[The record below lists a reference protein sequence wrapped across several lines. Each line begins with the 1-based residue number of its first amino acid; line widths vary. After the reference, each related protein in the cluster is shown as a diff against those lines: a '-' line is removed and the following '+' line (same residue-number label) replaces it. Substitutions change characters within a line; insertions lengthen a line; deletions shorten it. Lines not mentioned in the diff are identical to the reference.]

1 MLRTPARL
9 APCKAESVRPRP
21 YTLVVPTPTRSI
33 RAISVIAHVD
43 HGKTTL
49 SDRLLEF
56 TGTVAPRDMVEQV
69 LDQLDLERERG
80 ITIKAQA
87 VRMLYTASDG
97 QTYQINLIDT
107 PGHVDF
113 SYEVSRALAACDGA
127 ILVVDASQGVE
138 AQTIANVHQALEH
151 KLVIVPVINK
161 IDLPQADPELVRA
174 EIEKV
179 IGIDGDQAI
188 LASARL
194 GTGTREIL
202 EAVVARVP
210 PPTGDPAAPL
220 RALIF
225 DAKFDTYRGV
235 VTYVRVLDGTL
246 RPKMRIEMMQTA
258 KSFEVDEVGIFRPM
272 RTPIEELSAGEVGYL
287 IANIRNVRDSR
298 VGDTVTDAASP
309 AREPLP
315 GYRHVTPMVF
325 AGLFP
330 TDSDQYEQL
339 KEALEK
345 LQLNDA
351 ALVYEPET
359 SAALGFG
366 FRCGFLGLLH
376 MEIVQERLEREF
388 DLTLLATAPTVEY
401 RVRLRGGAEVP
412 VDNPAHLP
420 NPSEIEAISEPMV
433 NATLVVPSTYVGNM
447 MELSQERRGQFLNMT
462 YEPGDRV
469 VISYRMP
476 LAEIIHDYY
485 DQLKSRSKGYASLD
499 YEVVGF
505 QEESLVKLDLLV
517 GGSPVDALSMIV
529 HRDKAQQQGRRLAEK
544 LKTLIPRQLFE
555 VPIQAAIGGKIVA
568 RETVPA
574 MRKDVLAKCYGGDVT
589 RKRKLLE
596 KQKEGK
602 KRMKRVGNVEIP
614 QEAFMAVL
622 TLD

>member
-1 MLRTPARL
+1 V
-9 APCKAESVRPRP
+9 S
-21 YTLVVPTPTRSI
+21 TPTNLI

-49 SDRLLEF
+49 SDRLLEY

-87 VRMLYTASDG
+87 VRMLYKADDSK
-97 QTYQINLIDT
+97 TYQINLIDT

-127 ILVVDASQGVE
+127 ILVVDASQGIE

-151 KLVIVPVINK
+151 NLKIVPVVNK
-161 IDLPQADPELVRA
+161 IDLPQANPELVRE

-179 IGIDGDQAI
+179 IGLPAESVIF
-188 LASARL
+188 ASARQGI
-194 GTGTREIL
+194 GTKEIL
-202 EAVVARVP
+202 EAVVREVP
-210 PPTGDPAAPL
+210 PPTGNPASAL

-225 DAKFDTYRGV
+225 DAKFDAYRGV
-235 VTYVRVLDGTL
+235 VTYVRVLEGTL
-246 RPKMRIEMMQTA
+246 RKGVRIKMMQTG
-258 KSFEVDEVGIFRPM
+258 KTFEADEVGIFRPE
-272 RTPIEELSAGEVGYL
+272 RTPIDELAAGEVGYV

-298 VGDTVTDAASP
+298 VGDTVTDADRPAS
-309 AREPLP
+309 EPLP

-330 TDSDQYEQL
+330 TDSDQYQDL

-351 ALVYEPET
+351 SLVYEPET

-388 DLTLLATAPTVEY
+388 NLTLLGTAPTVEY
-401 RVRLRGGAEVP
+401 RVKLRNGQEIP
-412 VDNPAHLP
+412 VDNPDHLP
-420 NPSEIEAISEPMV
+420 NPTEIESISEPMV
-433 NATLVVPSTYVGNM
+433 LATIVVPSAYVGNM
-447 MELSQERRGQFLNMT
+447 MELSQERRGQFVNME

-469 VISYRMP
+469 VITYRMP

-499 YEVVGF
+499 YELVGF
-505 QEESLVKLDLLV
+505 EEASLVKLDVLV
-517 GGSPVDALSMIV
+517 AGSPVDALSMIV
-529 HRDKAQQQGRRLAEK
+529 ERGKAQQQGRRLAEK

-574 MRKDVLAKCYGGDVT
+574 MRKDVIAKCYGGDVT

-596 KQKEGK
+596 KQREGK
-602 KRMKRVGNVEIP
+602 KRLKRVGNVEIP

-622 TLD
+622 SLD

>member
-1 MLRTPARL
+1 M
-9 APCKAESVRPRP
+9 
-21 YTLVVPTPTRSI
+21 
-33 RAISVIAHVD
+33 IAHVD

-49 SDRLLEF
+49 SDRLLEY
-56 TGTVAPRDMVEQV
+56 TGTVAKRDMVDQV
-69 LDQLDLERERG
+69 LDQLELERERG

-87 VRMLYTASDG
+87 VRMLYQAGDG
-97 QTYQINLIDT
+97 VTYQINLIDT

-138 AQTIANVHQALEH
+138 AQTIANVHQALDH
-151 KLVIVPVINK
+151 KLKIVPVVNK
-161 IDLPQADPELVRA
+161 IDLPQADPQVVAE

-179 IGIDGDQAI
+179 IGLPRESVIF
-188 LASARL
+188 ASARQGI
-194 GTGTREIL
+194 GTKEIL
-202 EAVVARVP
+202 EAVVREVP
-210 PPTGDPAAPL
+210 PPTGDPSAPL

-225 DAKFDTYRGV
+225 DAKFDAYRGV
-235 VTYVRVLDGTL
+235 VTYVRVLEGTL
-246 RPKMRIEMMQTA
+246 RKGVRLLMMQTG
-258 KSFEVDEVGIFRPM
+258 KTFEVDEVGIFRPE
-272 RTPIEELSAGEVGYL
+272 RTPIDELSAGEVGYL

-298 VGDTVTDAASP
+298 VGDTVTDAART
-309 AREPLP
+309 AAEALP

-330 TDSDQYEQL
+330 TDSDQYQDL

-388 DLTLLATAPTVEY
+388 DLSLLATAPTVEY
-401 RVRLRGGAEVP
+401 KVTLRGGEVIP
-412 VDNPAHLP
+412 VDNPDKLP
-420 NPSEIEAISEPMV
+420 NPTEIETISEPMV
-433 NATLVVPSTYVGNM
+433 LATIVVPSTYVGNM
-447 MELSQERRGQFLNMT
+447 MELSQDRRGQFLNMQ

-469 VISYRMP
+469 VITYRMP

-499 YEVVGF
+499 YELVGF
-505 QEESLVKLDLLV
+505 EEANLVKLDVLV

-529 HRDKAQQQGRRLAEK
+529 ERTKAQQQGRRLAEK

-602 KRMKRVGNVEIP
+602 KRLKRVGNVEIP

-622 TLD
+622 TLDEK

>member
-1 MLRTPARL
+1 MPTDLARL
-9 APCKAESVRPRP
+9 RNFC
-21 YTLVVPTPTRSI
+21 I
-33 RAISVIAHVD
+33 IAHID
-43 HGKTTL
+43 HGKSTL
-49 SDRLLEF
+49 ADRLLDLTHAVSERNMR
-56 TGTVAPRDMVEQV
+56 AQY
-69 LDQLDLERERG
+69 LDKMDLERERG

-87 VRMLYTASDG
+87 VRMLYKADDSK
-97 QTYQINLIDT
+97 TYQINLIDT

-127 ILVVDASQGVE
+127 ILVVDASQGIE

-151 KLVIVPVINK
+151 NLKIVPVVNK
-161 IDLPQADPELVRA
+161 IDLPQANPELVRE

-179 IGIDGDQAI
+179 IGLPTESVIF
-188 LASARL
+188 ASARQGI
-194 GTGTREIL
+194 GTKEIL
-202 EAVVARVP
+202 EAVVREVP
-210 PPTGDPAAPL
+210 PPTGSPSAPL

-225 DAKFDTYRGV
+225 DAKFDAYRGV
-235 VTYVRVLDGTL
+235 VTYIRVLEGTL
-246 RPKMRIEMMQTA
+246 PKGARIQMMQTG
-258 KSFEVDEVGIFRPM
+258 KTFEADEVGIFRPE
-272 RTPIEELSAGEVGYL
+272 RTPIDALSAGEVGYV

-298 VGDTVTDAASP
+298 VGDTVTDADRPAS
-309 AREPLP
+309 EPLP

-325 AGLFP
+325 AGLFA
-330 TDSDQYEQL
+330 TDSDQYQDL

-351 ALVYEPET
+351 SLVYEPET

-388 DLTLLATAPTVEY
+388 NLTLLGTAPTVEY
-401 RVRLRGGAEVP
+401 RVKLRNGQEIP
-412 VDNPAHLP
+412 VDNPDRLP
-420 NPSEIEAISEPMV
+420 NPTEIESISEPMV
-433 NATLVVPSTYVGNM
+433 LATIVVPSAYVGNM
-447 MELSQERRGQFLNMT
+447 MELSQERRGQFMNMQ

-469 VISYRMP
+469 VITYRMP

-499 YEVVGF
+499 YELVGF
-505 QEESLVKLDLLV
+505 EEASLVKLDVLV

-529 HRDKAQQQGRRLAEK
+529 ERGKAQAQGRRLAEK

-596 KQKEGK
+596 KQREGK
-602 KRMKRVGNVEIP
+602 KRLKRVGNVEIP

-622 TLD
+622 SLD

>member
-1 MLRTPARL
+1 M
-9 APCKAESVRPRP
+9 
-21 YTLVVPTPTRSI
+21 PTPTESI

-49 SDRLLEF
+49 SDRLLEY

-69 LDQLDLERERG
+69 LDQLELERERG

-87 VRMLYTASDG
+87 VRMLYTAEDG
-97 QTYQINLIDT
+97 KTYQINLIDT

-151 KLVIVPVINK
+151 KLAIVPVINK
-161 IDLPQADPELVRA
+161 IDLPQANPELVRE

-179 IGIDGDQAI
+179 IGLPGESAI
-188 LASARL
+188 LASARQGI
-194 GTGTREIL
+194 GTKEIL
-202 EAVVARVP
+202 EAVVRRVP

-235 VTYVRVLDGTL
+235 VTYVRVLEGAL
-246 RPKMRIEMMQTA
+246 RLKMRIVMMQTG
-258 KSFEVDEVGIFRPM
+258 KTFEVDEVGIFRPM
-272 RTPIEELSAGEVGYL
+272 RTPIDELSAGEVGYL

-309 AREPLP
+309 AKEPLP

-330 TDSDQYEQL
+330 TDSDQYPQL

-388 DLTLLATAPTVEY
+388 DLSLLATAPTVEY
-401 RVRLRGGAEVP
+401 RVRLRNGSEVP

-420 NPSEIEAISEPMV
+420 SPSEVESISEPIV
-433 NATLVVPSTYVGNM
+433 NATLVTPSAYVGSM
-447 MELSQERRGQFLNMT
+447 MELSQERRGQFLTMT

-469 VISYRMP
+469 LLSYRMP

-499 YEVVGF
+499 YEMVGF
-505 QEESLVKLDLLV
+505 QEANLVKLDVLV
-517 GGSPVDALSMIV
+517 AGTPVDALSMIV
-529 HRDKAQQQGRRLAEK
+529 HRDKAQQHGRRLAEK

-555 VPIQAAIGGKIVA
+555 VPIQAAIGGKVVA

-622 TLD
+622 SLD

>member
-1 MLRTPARL
+1 
-9 APCKAESVRPRP
+9 
-21 YTLVVPTPTRSI
+21 
-33 RAISVIAHVD
+33 
-43 HGKTTL
+43 
-49 SDRLLEF
+49 
-56 TGTVAPRDMVEQV
+56 VAPRDMVEQV
-69 LDQLDLERERG
+69 LDQLELERERG

-87 VRMLYTASDG
+87 VRMLYKADDG

-127 ILVVDASQGVE
+127 ILVVDASQGIE
-138 AQTIANVHQALEH
+138 AQTLANVHQALEH
-151 KLVIVPVINK
+151 HLKIVPVVNK
-161 IDLPQADPELVRA
+161 IDLPQADPELVRE

-179 IGIDGDQAI
+179 IGLPAESVIF
-188 LASARL
+188 ASARQGI
-194 GTGTREIL
+194 GTKEIL
-202 EAVVARVP
+202 EAVVREVP

-225 DAKFDTYRGV
+225 DAKFDAYRGV
-235 VTYVRVLDGTL
+235 VTYVRVLEGTL
-246 RPKMRIEMMQTA
+246 RKGVRAQMMQTG
-258 KSFEVDEVGIFRPM
+258 KSFEVDEVGIFRPE
-272 RTPIEELSAGEVGYL
+272 RTPVDDLSAGEVGYL

-298 VGDTVTDAASP
+298 VGDTVTDAARP
-309 AREPLP
+309 APTPLP

-330 TDSDQYEQL
+330 TDSDQYQQL

-388 DLTLLATAPTVEY
+388 NLTLLGTAPTVEY
-401 RVRLRGGAEVP
+401 RVKLRNGEEVP
-412 VDNPAHLP
+412 VDNPDHLP
-420 NPSEIEAISEPMV
+420 SPSEIESISEPIV
-433 NATLVVPSTYVGNM
+433 LATIVVPSAYVGNM
-447 MELSQERRGQFLNMT
+447 MQLSQERRGQYLNT
-462 YEPGDRV
+462 VYEPGDRV
-469 VISYRMP
+469 VLTYRMP

-499 YEVVGF
+499 YELVGF
-505 QEESLVKLDLLV
+505 EEANLVKLDVLV

-529 HRDKAQQQGRRLAEK
+529 DRSKAQQQGRRLAEK

-574 MRKDVLAKCYGGDVT
+574 MRKDVTAKCYGGDVT

-602 KRMKRVGNVEIP
+602 KRLKRVGNVEIP

-622 TLD
+622 SLD

>member
-1 MLRTPARL
+1 M
-9 APCKAESVRPRP
+9 
-21 YTLVVPTPTRSI
+21 PTPTSLI

-87 VRMLYTASDG
+87 VRMLYQAQDG
-97 QTYQINLIDT
+97 KTYQINLIDT

-138 AQTIANVHQALEH
+138 AQTIANAHQAMEH
-151 KLVIVPVINK
+151 HLKIVPVINK
-161 IDLPQADPELVRA
+161 IDLQQANPELVRE
-174 EIEKV
+174 EIEKAL
-179 IGIDGDQAI
+179 GLPGDTAI
-188 LASARL
+188 LASARQ
-194 GTGTREIL
+194 GIGTREIL
-202 EAVVARVP
+202 EAVVREVP

-220 RALIF
+220 QALIF
-225 DAKFDTYRGV
+225 DAKFDAYRGV
-235 VTYVRVLDGTL
+235 VTYVRVLEGGL
-246 RPKMRIEMMQTA
+246 WPGMRILMMQTG
-258 KSFEVDEVGIFRPM
+258 KTFEVDEVGIFRPD
-272 RTPIEELSAGEVGYL
+272 RIPIEELSAGEVGYL
-287 IANIRNVRDSR
+287 IASIRNVRDSR
-298 VGDTVTDAASP
+298 VGDTVTDAARP
-309 AREPLP
+309 AAEPLP

-330 TDSDQYEQL
+330 TDSEQYQDL

-351 ALVYEPET
+351 SLIYEPET

-388 DLTLLATAPTVEY
+388 DLSLLATAPTVEY
-401 RVRLRGGAEVP
+401 RVKLRNGEEVP
-412 VDNPAHLP
+412 VDNPDHLP
-420 NPSEIEAISEPMV
+420 DPAQIESISEPV
-433 NATLVVPSTYVGNM
+433 VLATIVVPSAYVGNM
-447 MELSQERRGQFLNMT
+447 MELSQERRGQFLNMQ

-469 VISYRMP
+469 IITYRMP
-476 LAEIIHDYY
+476 LGEIIHDYY

-499 YEVVGF
+499 YELAGF
-505 QEESLVKLDLLV
+505 EEANLVKLDVLV

-529 HRDKAQQQGRRLAEK
+529 HREKAQVHGRRLAER
-544 LKTLIPRQLFE
+544 LKALIPRQLFE

-574 MRKDVLAKCYGGDVT
+574 LRKDVIAKCYGGDVT

>member
-1 MLRTPARL
+1 M
-9 APCKAESVRPRP
+9 
-21 YTLVVPTPTRSI
+21 PTPTRLI

-49 SDRLLEF
+49 SDRLLEY
-56 TGTVAPRDMVEQV
+56 TGTVAKRDMVDQV
-69 LDQLDLERERG
+69 LDQLELERERG

-87 VRMLYTASDG
+87 VRMLYQAADG
-97 QTYQINLIDT
+97 VTYQINLIDT

-138 AQTIANVHQALEH
+138 AQTIANVHQALDH
-151 KLVIVPVINK
+151 HLKIVPVVNK
-161 IDLPQADPELVRA
+161 IDLPQADPHVVAE

-179 IGIDGDQAI
+179 IGLPRESVIF
-188 LASARL
+188 ASARQGI
-194 GTGTREIL
+194 GTKEIL
-202 EAVVARVP
+202 EAVVREVP

-225 DAKFDTYRGV
+225 DAKFDAYRGV
-235 VTYVRVLDGTL
+235 VTYIRVLEGTL
-246 RPKMRIEMMQTA
+246 RKGVRLLMMQTG
-258 KSFEVDEVGIFRPM
+258 KTFEVDEVGIFRPE
-272 RTPIEELSAGEVGYL
+272 RTAIEELSAGEVGYL

-298 VGDTVTDAASP
+298 VGDTVTDAARP
-309 AREPLP
+309 ATEALP

-330 TDSDQYEQL
+330 TDSDQYQGL

-388 DLTLLATAPTVEY
+388 DLSLLATAPTVEY
-401 RVRLRGGAEVP
+401 KVKLRSGEVIP
-412 VDNPAHLP
+412 VDNPDKLP
-420 NPSEIEAISEPMV
+420 NPAEIESISEPMV
-433 NATLVVPSTYVGNM
+433 LATIVVPSTYVGNM
-447 MELSQERRGQFLNMT
+447 MELSQDRRGQFLNMQ

-469 VISYRMP
+469 VITYRMP

-499 YEVVGF
+499 YELVGF
-505 QEESLVKLDLLV
+505 EDANLVKLDVLV

-529 HRDKAQQQGRRLAEK
+529 ERSKAQQQGRRLAEK

-602 KRMKRVGNVEIP
+602 KRLKRVGNVEIP

-622 TLD
+622 TLDEK

>member
-1 MLRTPARL
+1 MPDKLRGVSTATSL
-9 APCKAESVRPRP
+9 
-21 YTLVVPTPTRSI
+21 I

-49 SDRLLEF
+49 SDRLLEY
-56 TGTVAPRDMVEQV
+56 TGTVAQRDMVEQV
-69 LDQLDLERERG
+69 LDQLELERERG

-87 VRMLYTASDG
+87 VRMLYKADDG
-97 QTYQINLIDT
+97 KTYQINLIDT

-127 ILVVDASQGVE
+127 ILVVDASQGIE

-151 KLVIVPVINK
+151 SLKIVPVVNK
-161 IDLPQADPELVRA
+161 IDLPQANPELVRE

-179 IGIDGDQAI
+179 IGLPARSVIM
-188 LASARL
+188 ASARQGV
-194 GTGTREIL
+194 GTKEIL
-202 EAVVARVP
+202 EAVVREVP
-210 PPTGDPAAPL
+210 PPTGNPQAPL

-225 DAKFDTYRGV
+225 DAKFDSYRGV
-235 VTYVRVLDGTL
+235 VTYIRVLEGTL
-246 RPKMRIEMMQTA
+246 RKGVKILMMQTG
-258 KSFEVDEVGIFRPM
+258 KTFEVDEVGIFRPE
-272 RTPIEELSAGEVGYL
+272 RTPIEDLSAGEVGYL

-298 VGDTVTDAASP
+298 VGDTVTDAGRP
-309 AREPLP
+309 AAEPLP

-330 TDSDQYEQL
+330 TDSDQYQDL

-388 DLTLLATAPTVEY
+388 NLTLLATAPTVEY
-401 RVRLRGGAEVP
+401 RVKLRSGEVIP
-412 VDNPAHLP
+412 VDNPDHLP
-420 NPSEIEAISEPMV
+420 NPAEIESISEPMV
-433 NATLVVPSTYVGNM
+433 LATIVVPSTYVGNM
-447 MELSQERRGQFLNMT
+447 MELSQERRGQFLNMQ

-469 VISYRMP
+469 VLSYRMP

-499 YEVVGF
+499 YELVGF
-505 QEESLVKLDLLV
+505 EEANLVKLDVLV

-529 HRDKAQQQGRRLAEK
+529 ERSKAQPQGRRLAEK

-596 KQKEGK
+596 KQREGK
-602 KRMKRVGNVEIP
+602 KRLKRVGNVEIP

-622 TLD
+622 TLDEK

>member
-1 MLRTPARL
+1 V
-9 APCKAESVRPRP
+9 S
-21 YTLVVPTPTRSI
+21 TPTKLI

-49 SDRLLEF
+49 SDRLLEY
-56 TGTVAPRDMVEQV
+56 TGTVAQRDMVEQV
-69 LDQLDLERERG
+69 LDQLELERERG

-87 VRMLYTASDG
+87 VRMLYTAGDG
-97 QTYQINLIDT
+97 NTYQINLIDT

-127 ILVVDASQGVE
+127 ILVVDASQGIE

-151 KLVIVPVINK
+151 KLAIVPVVNK
-161 IDLPQADPELVRA
+161 IDLQQANPELVA
-174 EIEKV
+174 EEIEKV
-179 IGIDGDQAI
+179 ISLPKESVIF
-188 LASARL
+188 ASARQGI
-194 GTGTREIL
+194 GTKEIL
-202 EAVVARVP
+202 EAVVREVP
-210 PPTGDPAAPL
+210 PPTGNPGAPL
-220 RALIF
+220 RCLIF
-225 DAKFDTYRGV
+225 DAKFDSYRGV
-235 VTYVRVLDGTL
+235 VTYVRVLEGTL
-246 RPKMRIEMMQTA
+246 RKGVKILMMQTG
-258 KSFEVDEVGIFRPM
+258 KTFEVDEVGIFRPE
-272 RTPIEELSAGEVGYL
+272 RTAIEELSAGEVGYL

-298 VGDTVTDAASP
+298 VGDTVTDASRP
-309 AREPLP
+309 ATEPLP

-330 TDSDQYEQL
+330 TDSDQYQDL

-388 DLTLLATAPTVEY
+388 DLSLLATAPTVEY
-401 RVRLRGGAEVP
+401 RVRLRSGEVVP
-412 VDNPAHLP
+412 VDNPDKLP
-420 NPSEIEAISEPMV
+420 NPAEIESISEPV
-433 NATLVVPSTYVGNM
+433 VLATIVVPSGYVGNM
-447 MELSQERRGQFLNMT
+447 MELSQERRGQFLNMQ

-469 VISYRMP
+469 VLTYRMP

-499 YEVVGF
+499 YELVGF
-505 QEESLVKLDLLV
+505 EEANLVKLDVLV

-529 HRDKAQQQGRRLAEK
+529 ERSKAQQQGRKLAEK

-596 KQKEGK
+596 KQREGK
-602 KRMKRVGNVEIP
+602 KRLKRVGNVEIP

-622 TLD
+622 TLDEK

>member
-1 MLRTPARL
+1 M
-9 APCKAESVRPRP
+9 
-21 YTLVVPTPTRSI
+21 PTPTELI

-49 SDRLLEF
+49 SDRLLEY

-69 LDQLDLERERG
+69 LDQLELERERG

-87 VRMLYTASDG
+87 VRMLYKADDG

-127 ILVVDASQGVE
+127 ILVVDASQGIE

-151 KLVIVPVINK
+151 NLKIVPVVNK
-161 IDLPQADPELVRA
+161 IDLPQANPELVRE

-179 IGIDGDQAI
+179 IGLRAESVI
-188 LASARL
+188 LASARQGI
-194 GTGTREIL
+194 GTKEIL
-202 EAVVARVP
+202 EAVVREVP
-210 PPTGDPAAPL
+210 PPTGKPDARL
-220 RALIF
+220 RALVF
-225 DAKFDTYRGV
+225 DAKFDAYRGV
-235 VTYVRVLDGTL
+235 VTYIRVLEGTI
-246 RPKMRIEMMQTA
+246 RKGVRIQMMQTG
-258 KSFEVDEVGIFRPM
+258 KTFEADEVGIFRPE
-272 RTPIEELSAGEVGYL
+272 RTPIDELSAGEVGYV

-298 VGDTVTDAASP
+298 VGDTVTDADRP
-309 AREPLP
+309 AAEPLP

-330 TDSDQYEQL
+330 TDSDQYQDL

-359 SAALGFG
+359 SGALGFG

-401 RVRLRGGAEVP
+401 HVKLRNGEEVP
-412 VDNPAHLP
+412 VDNPDHLP
-420 NPSEIEAISEPMV
+420 NPTEIESISEPMV
-433 NATLVVPSTYVGNM
+433 LATIVTPSTYVGNM
-447 MELSQERRGQFLNMT
+447 MELSQERRGQFINMQ

-469 VISYRMP
+469 VITYRMP

-499 YEVVGF
+499 YELVGF
-505 QEESLVKLDLLV
+505 EAANLVKLDVLV
-517 GGSPVDALSMIV
+517 AGSPVDALSMIV
-529 HRDKAQQQGRRLAEK
+529 ERSKAQQQGRRLAEK

-555 VPIQAAIGGKIVA
+555 VPIQAAIGGKVVA

-596 KQKEGK
+596 KQREGK
-602 KRMKRVGNVEIP
+602 KRLKRVGNVEIP

-622 TLD
+622 TLDEK

>member
-1 MLRTPARL
+1 
-9 APCKAESVRPRP
+9 
-21 YTLVVPTPTRSI
+21 VPTPTRLI

-49 SDRLLEF
+49 SDRLLEY
-56 TGTVAPRDMVEQV
+56 TGTVAQRDMVDQV
-69 LDQLDLERERG
+69 LDQLELERERG

-87 VRMLYTASDG
+87 VRMLYKADDG
-97 QTYQINLIDT
+97 NTYQMNLIDT

-151 KLVIVPVINK
+151 DLKIVPVVNK
-161 IDLPQADPELVRA
+161 IDLPQADPPLVA
-174 EIEKV
+174 EEIEKV
-179 IGIDGDQAI
+179 IGLPKESVIF
-188 LASARL
+188 ASARQGV
-194 GTGTREIL
+194 GTKDIL
-202 EAVVARVP
+202 EAVVRVVP
-210 PPTGDPAAPL
+210 PPTGDPTAAL
-220 RALIF
+220 RCLIF
-225 DAKFDTYRGV
+225 DAKFDSYRGV
-235 VTYVRVLDGTL
+235 VTYIRVLEGTL
-246 RPKMRIEMMQTA
+246 RKGVRILMMQTA
-258 KSFEVDEVGIFRPM
+258 KTFEVDEVGIFRPD

-298 VGDTVTDAASP
+298 VGDTVTDAARP
-309 AREPLP
+309 AAAPLP

-330 TDSDQYEQL
+330 TDSDQYQDL

-376 MEIVQERLEREF
+376 MDIVQERLEREF
-388 DLTLLATAPTVEY
+388 DLSLLATAPTVEY
-401 RVRLRGGAEVP
+401 RVKLRDGEVVP
-412 VDNPAHLP
+412 VDNPDLLP
-420 NPSEIEAISEPMV
+420 NAAEIESISEPMV
-433 NATLVVPSTYVGNM
+433 LATIVVPSTYVGNM
-447 MELSQERRGQFLNMT
+447 MELSQDRRGQFLNMQ

-469 VISYRMP
+469 VITYRMP

-499 YEVVGF
+499 YELVGF
-505 QEESLVKLDLLV
+505 EEANLVKLDVLV
-517 GGSPVDALSMIV
+517 AGSPVDALSMIV
-529 HRDKAQQQGRRLAEK
+529 ERTKAQQQGRRLAER
-544 LKTLIPRQLFE
+544 LKALIPRQLFE

-602 KRMKRVGNVEIP
+602 KRLKRVGNVEIP

-622 TLD
+622 TLDEK